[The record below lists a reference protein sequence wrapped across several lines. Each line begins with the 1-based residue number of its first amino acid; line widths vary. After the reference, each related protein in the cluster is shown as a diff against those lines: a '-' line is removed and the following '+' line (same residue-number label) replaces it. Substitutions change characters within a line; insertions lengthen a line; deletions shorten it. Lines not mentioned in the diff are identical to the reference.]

1 MVRSASPLAALPLI
15 IASPAVAQER
25 PAEVNLPTSRLDS
38 AIRTLSLQT
47 GTSIGFRDSRI
58 ATARVRPVRGR
69 FTPAQALERMLQ
81 GTGFVARRVAPGSYL
96 IEPAPRPAARRRV
109 APAPMPRPAPPPEQR
124 ENEEITVVVTAS
136 KRDVPLG
143 AYPGGVQV
151 IDGSTLTAADSLQG
165 TGAIEARVAS
175 VASTHL
181 GPGRNK
187 LFIRGI
193 ADSSF
198 VGPTQATVGQYWGNS
213 RITYSAPDP
222 NLKLYD
228 VRSIE
233 VLEGPQGTLY
243 GAGSLGGVVR
253 VVPRSP
259 ELNRFDGAAWGGAT
273 LIEHGQAGADGGAI
287 LNVPIV
293 PDRLALRA
301 VAFGSIEGGYIDD
314 KGRGLRDVNR
324 VGTIG
329 GRAGLRFDAGDGW
342 LFDLNGVGQRIN
354 GDDSQYAER
363 GVGGLERF
371 SSIAQPFSNSYWLAE
386 LVARKRW
393 GDVELTS
400 SLGFARQQVFERFE
414 GPSLTDPGDP
424 GTQPVSNAAPTAFS
438 QSNRIGMLTVETR
451 LARRGQDGT
460 GWMIAASLLSNE
472 AQVNR
477 TMGVTASMRAPL
489 TGVTNRVEEATLY
502 GEVGVAPLPRLTLTF
517 GARLTHA
524 RLSGSAEDAIEV
536 IAYRIDPA
544 ARASRNETRM
554 LPSVAL
560 AWRPNDDVT
569 LFARH
574 QQGFRPGGIA
584 VRRDFV
590 QRFDGDRVSTFEA
603 GGRYTSVR
611 FDLSASIAATSW
623 SDIQADL
630 VDGFGFPTTANAGDG
645 RVLSIGFAARW
656 RPIDGLEVDSALY
669 LNDSKVT
676 RRDVVIL
683 PVDPTLPFA
692 VGDRL
697 PNVAEATG
705 RIGFSYSAELGD
717 GRDVTASGFAR
728 YVGKSTLGIGS
739 ILGRLQGD
747 YVDTGAEIRIGSG
760 RRGFSLS
767 VTNLLDA
774 KGNRFALG
782 SPFLIRD
789 RDQTTPLRPR
799 SVRLGFDLSF

>member
-1 MVRSASPLAALPLI
+1 MAHRASPLAVLSII
-15 IASPAVAQER
+15 IASPALAQER
-25 PAEVNLPTSRLDS
+25 PAEVNVPASRLDT
-38 AIRTLSLQT
+38 AIRLLSRQT
-47 GTSIGFRDSRI
+47 GTSIGFRDSRL
-58 ATARVRPVRGR
+58 AGVRARAVRGR
-69 FTPAQALERMLQ
+69 LTPAQALERMLQ
-81 GTGFVARRVAPGSYL
+81 GTGLIARRVAPGSYL
-96 IEPAPRPAARRRV
+96 IETAPRPAARRRA
-109 APAPMPRPAPPPEQR
+109 APPPPPRPAPLPEQ
-124 ENEEITVVVTAS
+124 EESEEVTIVVTAS
-136 KRDVPLG
+136 KRDVPIG

-151 IDGSTLTAADSLQG
+151 IDGRTLSAADGVHG

-259 ELNRFDGAAWGGAT
+259 DLGRFEGAAWGGAT
-273 LIEHGQAGADGGAI
+273 LIEHGQPGVDGGAI

-301 VAFGSIEGGYIDD
+301 VAFGSLEGGYIDD
-314 KGRGLRDVNR
+314 VGRGLRDVNR

-329 GRAGLRFDAGDGW
+329 GRAGLRFDAGGGW
-342 LFDLNGVGQRIN
+342 TFDLNGVGQRIH

-363 GVGGLERF
+363 GVGELERL
-371 SSIAQPFSNSYWLAE
+371 SSIAQPFSNRYWLAE
-386 LVARKRW
+386 FVARKRW
-393 GDVELTS
+393 GDIELTS
-400 SLGFARQQVFERFE
+400 SFGYARQQVFERFE
-414 GPSLTDPGDP
+414 GPSLSDPGDP
-424 GTQPVSNAAPTAFS
+424 GTRPVSNAAPTAFS
-438 QSNRIGMLTVETR
+438 QSNRIGMLTAETR
-451 LARRGQDGT
+451 LARRGKDGT

-472 AQVNR
+472 ARVNR
-477 TMGVTASMRAPL
+477 SMGLTTTMSAPL
-489 TGVTNRVEEATLY
+489 TGVTNRVEEATVY
-502 GEVGVAPLPRLTLTF
+502 GEAGFAPLPRVTLTF

-524 RLSGSAEDAIEV
+524 RLSGSAEDAIE
-536 IAYRIDPA
+536 ILAYRIDPA

-554 LPSVAL
+554 LPSAAL
-560 AWRPNDDVT
+560 AWRPSDEVT
-569 LFARH
+569 LFARY

-603 GGRYTSVR
+603 GGRFTSHN
-611 FDLSASIAATSW
+611 FDISASVSATNW

-645 RVLSIGFAARW
+645 RVLSVGFATRW
-656 RPIDGLEVDSALY
+656 RPIRGLEIDGALY

-683 PVDPTLPFA
+683 PVDPALPVA

-697 PNVAEATG
+697 PNVADATG
-705 RIGFSYSAELGD
+705 RIGFSYSTELAD
-717 GRDVTASGFAR
+717 GRDLTASGFAR
-728 YVGKSTLGIGS
+728 YVGKSTLGIGP

-747 YVDTGAEIRIGSG
+747 YVDTGAEIRLGDG

-799 SVRLGFDLSF
+799 SIRLGFDLSF